1 METEMFKYLLFT
13 IFIFMMVYFMD
24 GALFLQRVL
33 LIIFFDFDYV
43 EKGRSWV
50 KKAQD
55 AVHRAIRRLKK
66 NNEIKRK
73 KEDEEANTIYMIEK
87 EFED

>member
-13 IFIFMMVYFMD
+13 VFIFMMVYFMD

-33 LIIFFDFDYV
+33 LIIFFDFDYI
-43 EKGRSWV
+43 EKGRIWV

-55 AVHRAIRRLKK
+55 AVHRAIQRLK
-66 NNEIKRK
+66 ETSEMKRK
-73 KEDEEANTIYMIEK
+73 KEDEEAKTIYVIDEGEK
-87 EFED
+87 